1 VLRCYAEQPILTVTS
16 QSCGSLVEETGLS
29 FLFQF
34 GGMFFCQN
42 KQCIIHVSQLTSAN
56 IPRYGLLPLLTLGRK
71 KSEDKS
77 SHITRK
83 LHNKVMYISH
93 NKNHHR
99 CTFTYLRFTA
109 FLLNYIF
116 FHVMTEVLESNCLQ
130 PKFLKCSC
138 FLSAT
143 CWLFSR
149 TIT

>member
-1 VLRCYAEQPILTVTS
+1 MLCRATNSDRYITELWFVS
-16 QSCGSLVEETGLS
+16 
-29 FLFQF
+29 
-34 GGMFFCQN
+34 GGNRAVFPVSVWGDVFCQN

-71 KSEDKS
+71 KFEDKS

-149 TIT
+149 SIT